1 MLRYAYLVG
10 GIPTPL
16 KNDGVRQWEGWPPIY
31 EMENKIHVWNQA
43 GVAFQGRQ
51 VSQHGD
57 GASGAA
63 PTSAT

>member
-1 MLRYAYLVG
+1 
-10 GIPTPL
+10 
-16 KNDGVRQWEGWPPIY
+16 
-31 EMENKIHVWNQA
+31 MENTIHVWNQA

>member
-1 MLRYAYLVG
+1 MMEF
-10 GIPTPL
+10 
-16 KNDGVRQWEGWPPIY
+16 VRQWEGWHPIY
-31 EMENKIHVWNQA
+31 EMDNKNVWNQA

-57 GASGAA
+57 GTSGAA